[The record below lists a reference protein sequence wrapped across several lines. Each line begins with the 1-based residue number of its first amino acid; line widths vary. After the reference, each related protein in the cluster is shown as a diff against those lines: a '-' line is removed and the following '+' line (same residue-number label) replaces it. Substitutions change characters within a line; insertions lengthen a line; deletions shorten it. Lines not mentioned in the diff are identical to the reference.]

1 MQYIKRINLIGKV
14 AFYFFN
20 YVIKVRIFYSFIL
33 TFLIISLLLSNA
45 VTLRRDK
52 SILFSR
58 VSILSLLCS
67 SLLAIFA
74 LFLAFLN
81 RGVGLFGSLF
91 QATGITQIFHL
102 FIFII
107 STVILQLNAF
117 YPRKVWIAAYSSI
130 FKLFTNNFVYYRTKI
145 IDKMGEQF
153 KIIEYPLILSFII
166 TGAVF
171 LISTGDLVS
180 IFLSIELQSYGLYL
194 LSTLYRNSELAT
206 SGGLTYFLLG
216 GLSSC
221 FILLGISLLYANSG
235 TTYLDGIYVVTNIS
249 DLGNY
254 KEIYNYIL
262 NWYKSD
268 YINISLLIL
277 SVGFLF
283 KVSAAPFHFWS
294 PDVYDAIPT
303 IVTTFVAIIA
313 KISIF
318 IFLLELVHYTSNSL
332 FNYKFS
338 WTSSLLV
345 SSLLSLIIG
354 AVLGLTQIR
363 IKRLFAYSTISH
375 VGFILLALSIN
386 SIESIQAFI
395 FYLMQYSITN
405 LNAFIILVSIG
416 FSLFYYAN
424 KTKEYKQLEEK
435 ENSPIQLIS
444 QLKGYFYINPVLA
457 LSLTITIFSFVG
469 IPPLIGFF
477 AKQMV
482 LSAALDSGYVFL
494 ALVAI
499 LTSVISAVYYLNIIK
514 QVFFDKPEYKIEDE
528 TKDINIDAN
537 IIQNNFLIKKITFK
551 VDSIRLSSSLTNTI
565 SILSLTILLFMF
577 IPQEW
582 LSMANI
588 LALLL
593 FNP

>member
-1 MQYIKRINLIGKV
+1 MLI
-14 AFYFFN
+14 
-20 YVIKVRIFYSFIL
+20 YSIL
-33 TFLIISLLLSNA
+33 FLLLSNA

-58 VSILSLLCS
+58 VAIIVLIYCS
-67 SLLAIFA
+67 SLAVHSLIIQNTFK
-74 LFLAFLN
+74 
-81 RGVGLFGSLF
+81 GIGLFGGLF
-91 QATGITQIFHL
+91 HTTSITQIFQI
-102 FIFII
+102 FIFLI
-107 STVILQLNAF
+107 SAVILQLTAF
-117 YPRKVWIAAYSSI
+117 YPRRVWVEEYSSLN
-130 FKLFTNNFVYYRTKI
+130 KLMFYKLLYYRTKI
-145 IDKMGEQF
+145 VNKMGEQF
-153 KIIEYPLILSFII
+153 KIIEYPLILLFII
-166 TGAVF
+166 TGAIF
-171 LISTGDLVS
+171 LVSTSDLVS
-180 IFLSIELQSYGLYL
+180 IFISIELQSYGLYL

-221 FILLGISLLYANSG
+221 FILLGTGLLYANSG
-235 TTYLDGIYVVTNIS
+235 TTNLDGMYVITSLS
-249 DLGNY
+249 DLANDISNNLLY
-254 KEIYNYIL
+254 
-262 NWYKSD
+262 WYKSY
-268 YINISLLIL
+268 YINFSLLIL

-303 IVTTFVAIIA
+303 IVTTFVAIVA

-332 FNYKFS
+332 FNFQFS

-354 AVLGLTQIR
+354 TVVGLTQFR

-395 FYLMQYSITN
+395 FYLMQYSISN
-405 LNAFIILVSIG
+405 LNAFIILISIG
-416 FSLFYYAN
+416 FSLYFYIN
-424 KTKEYKQLEEK
+424 DNKEYKELPDK
-435 ENSPIQLIS
+435 NNSPIQLIS
-444 QLKGYFYINPVLA
+444 QLKGYFYINPFLA
-457 LSLTITIFSFVG
+457 LSLSVTIFSFVG

-499 LTSVISAVYYLNIIK
+499 LTSVISAVYYLNIIR
-514 QVFFDKPEYKIEDE
+514 QVFFDKSEYTINPELGNINLHGNILKNNALVEKLTFK
-528 TKDINIDAN
+528 TKN
-537 IIQNNFLIKKITFK
+537 II
-551 VDSIRLSSSLTNTI
+551 LSSSLTITI
-565 SILSLTILLFMF
+565 SILTLIILLFIF
-577 IPQEW
+577 IPNEW

-588 LALLL
+588 LALIL
-593 FNP
+593 FNS

>member
-1 MQYIKRINLIGKV
+1 MI
-14 AFYFFN
+14 
-20 YVIKVRIFYSFIL
+20 IFSIL
-33 TFLIISLLLSNA
+33 FLLLSNA

-58 VSILSLLCS
+58 VAIIVLLYSALIAITSLYFTCLD
-67 SLLAIFA
+67 
-74 LFLAFLN
+74 
-81 RGVGLFGSLF
+81 RGIGLYGGLFHASSTTQVF
-91 QATGITQIFHL
+91 QIFIF
-102 FIFII
+102 FISAI
-107 STVILQLNAF
+107 ILQLTGF
-117 YPRKVWIAAYSSI
+117 YPRKVWIADYSSI
-130 FKLFTNNFVYYRTKI
+130 SKLFLYNFSYYRTKI

-153 KIIEYPLILSFII
+153 KIIEYPLILLFII
-166 TGAVF
+166 SGALF
-171 LISTGDLVS
+171 LVSTSDLVS

-206 SGGLTYFLLG
+206 NGGLTYFLLG

-221 FILLGISLLYANSG
+221 FILLGTSLLYANSG
-235 TTYLDGIYVVTNIS
+235 TTNLDGLYIITSLS
-249 DLGNY
+249 DIGNTA
-254 KEIYNYIL
+254 ENNTSSIL
-262 NWYKSD
+262 YWYKSY
-268 YINISLLIL
+268 YINFSLLIL

-294 PDVYDAIPT
+294 PDVYDGIPT
-303 IVTTFVAIIA
+303 IVTTFVAIVG

-332 FNYKFS
+332 FTFQFS
-338 WTSSLLV
+338 WTSSLLM
-345 SSLLSLIIG
+345 SSLFSLIIG
-354 AVLGLTQIR
+354 TVVGLTQFR

-375 VGFILLALSIN
+375 IGFILLALTIN

-395 FYLMQYSITN
+395 FYLMQYSISN
-405 LNAFIILVSIG
+405 LNAFIILISIG
-416 FSLFYYAN
+416 YSLYYFVN
-424 KTKEYKQLEEK
+424 KSEEYKQLQDK
-435 ENSPIQLIS
+435 KNSPIQLIS
-444 QLKGYFYINPVLA
+444 QIKGYFYINPFLT

-494 ALVAI
+494 TLIAI

-514 QVFFDKPEYKIEDE
+514 EVFFYQPLYKVNNAL
-528 TKDINIDAN
+528 KDRIFHGN
-537 IIQNNFLIKKITFK
+537 IIKSNNLFKKLTFNLDNIT
-551 VDSIRLSSSLTNTI
+551 LSSSLTITI
-565 SILSLTILLFMF
+565 SSLTLIIVLFILV
-577 IPQEW
+577 PGEW
-582 LSMANI
+582 LNLANI